1 MTDWET
7 MLLACVAAFW
17 LLMLGYWTLDKM
29 KDMALTILECKGDIS
44 RLAREV
50 AVLKVQLDSMAARE
64 AESQRKEGRIL

>member
-17 LLMLGYWTLDKM
+17 LLILAYWAWGRM
-29 KDMALTILECKGDIS
+29 KDMALTILECKGDIR

-64 AESQRKEGRIL
+64 AERRRKEGKIS

>member
-1 MTDWET
+1 MDEWEI
-7 MLLACVAAFW
+7 LLLVYTGAFG

-29 KDMALTILECKGDIS
+29 KDMALTILECKGDIR

-64 AESQRKEGRIL
+64 AESRRKEGRIL